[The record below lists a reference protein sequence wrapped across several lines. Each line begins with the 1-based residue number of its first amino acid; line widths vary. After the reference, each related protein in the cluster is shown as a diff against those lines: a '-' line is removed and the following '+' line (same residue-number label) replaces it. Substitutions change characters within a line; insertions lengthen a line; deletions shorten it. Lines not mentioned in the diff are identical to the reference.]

1 MRDGKSDTKPIPEL
15 DKHTAII
22 CSPSTGII
30 ILQSPSESLGV
41 TLSKLM
47 KPFGAASMMNASRN
61 VHFWLLRRTNI
72 QTIVTLMY
80 TDWSPTMMQLGGRA
94 CLFPGKYGQ
103 DYFTDLVGLKSNLY
117 GAQLMCRDIAR
128 STLLRASLIMV
139 SMELPAFGTSD
150 MGLDPDGSHGPGP

>member
-1 MRDGKSDTKPIPEL
+1 
-15 DKHTAII
+15 
-22 CSPSTGII
+22 
-30 ILQSPSESLGV
+30 
-41 TLSKLM
+41 
-47 KPFGAASMMNASRN
+47 
-61 VHFWLLRRTNI
+61 
-72 QTIVTLMY
+72 MY

-150 MGLDPDGSHGPGP
+150 MGLDPDGAWTLTDPLGTTLKLDKFDNLVVT